1 MKNTFTMSIIAA
13 SLLVGCSGNKNATQE
28 LITFDVTETPS
39 GYKDL
44 IIQDFMD
51 VEYIPLET
59 TDEFLHQ
66 GAIMYV
72 GDKYIALRNMVNDGN
87 IFIHDRSG
95 KGISKVNRRGQSG
108 EEYASTV
115 GVVIDE
121 ISNEMYVNSHMNRT
135 IQVYDLQGNYKRTLK
150 QASGSGA
157 FYTDMVDF
165 DNENLLCYAKFS
177 KDRGFVLVS
186 KQDGS
191 ITYDI
196 PIPIT
201 ERKPFVGA
209 EGALP
214 TFYHAVFP
222 YNDGWGL
229 LDNSSDTIYV
239 LKSDQSLQPFMART
253 PAISTMDP
261 GVHHIV
267 RLTSDQYIFMEGI
280 TNKKDPMSGKTF
292 PKSYFAYDVK
302 DKYFVTYK
310 AYNGDFTDKEELY
323 FSTFKAAK
331 NNGEW
336 FCVLHA
342 PQLVE
347 AYNEGRLKG
356 KLKEVASRL
365 NEDSNPIVM
374 LVKDKD
380 SV

>member
-1 MKNTFTMSIIAA
+1 MKNTFIFSVVTACI
-13 SLLVGCSGNKNATQE
+13 LVGCSSKTDSDQE
-28 LITFDVTETPS
+28 LITFDITEAPS
-39 GYKDL
+39 VHKDL

-59 TDEFLHQ
+59 TDDFLHQ

-87 IFIHDRSG
+87 IYIHDRSG
-95 KGISKVNRRGQSG
+95 KAISKINRRGQSG

-115 GVVIDE
+115 GVVIDGAKE
-121 ISNEMYVNSHMNRT
+121 ELYVNSHMNRT

-165 DNENLLCYAKFS
+165 DNDNLLCYAKFS
-177 KDRGFVLVS
+177 RDRGFVLVS

-191 ITYDI
+191 ITCDI
-196 PIPIT
+196 PIPIE
-201 ERKPFVGA
+201 ERKPFIGA
-209 EGALP
+209 DNTLP
-214 TFYHAVFP
+214 LFYHAIFP
-222 YNDGWGL
+222 HNEGWGL

-267 RLTSDQYIFMEGI
+267 RLISDPYIIMESI
-280 TNKKDPMSGKTF
+280 TNKKDPMSGKVF
-292 PKSYFAYDVK
+292 SKAYFAYDVK
-302 DKYFVTYK
+302 DKSFVTYK

-323 FSTFKAAK
+323 FSSFKAA
-331 NNGEW
+331 NNAGQW

-347 AYNEGRLKG
+347 AYNDGRLKG
-356 KLKEVASRL
+356 DLKEVASRL

-374 LVKDKD
+374 LVKNK
-380 SV
+380 S